1 MLPIYKLK
9 VNLLFI
15 DYVHVFYN
23 KLQWLYGTELKFLY
37 FKVKS
42 VVLASIHVES

>member
-15 DYVHVFYN
+15 DYVLYN
-23 KLQWLYGTELKFLY
+23 KLQWLYGTELIFLY

-42 VVLASIHVES
+42 VVLASIYVES